1 MNTDLDVLDILQILK
16 KKILLITVCIFFC
29 GAVAFFISKV
39 ILTPMFSANVSMYV
53 YNGEKHSDQSITV
66 SDLNT
71 SQKLV
76 QTYIVVLTSN
86 TVLEKVSDQLNN
98 RYTIDNLRQM
108 ISTAVIDNTEAFS
121 ITVKNSDP
129 AAAEKIANTI
139 AKIAPNEILQV
150 VKAGA
155 VEVIDYA
162 KQPTHPSSPDV
173 IRNSAVGA
181 VLGFLFAAILAIA
194 AAMMD
199 TTVRCEADLTE
210 HFNLPILGVIPTLVD
225 MEEGGCGR
233 YGHKAEEDEVVDRD
247 EWLPVK

>member
-16 KKILLITVCIFFC
+16 KRILLITACTIIC

-39 ILTPMFSANVSMYV
+39 ILTPIFSANVSMYV
-53 YNGEKHSDQSITV
+53 YNGEERSDQSITV

-86 TVLEKVSDQLNN
+86 TVLEKVSNRLDN
-98 RYTIDNLRQM
+98 RYTIDNLRHM

-121 ITVKNSDP
+121 ITVENSDP
-129 AAAEKIANTI
+129 AEAKKIANTI
-139 AKIAPNEILQV
+139 AKIAPNEILRV

-162 KQPTHPSSPDV
+162 KQPTHPSSPNV
-173 IRNSAVGA
+173 IRNIVVGA

-199 TTVRCEADLTE
+199 TTIRCEADLTE
-210 HFNLPILGVIPTLVD
+210 HFDLPVLGVIPTLVD
-225 MEEGGCGR
+225 IEEGGCDR
-233 YGHKAEEDEVVDRD
+233 YGHKAEENEAIDRD
-247 EWLPVK
+247 EWLPV